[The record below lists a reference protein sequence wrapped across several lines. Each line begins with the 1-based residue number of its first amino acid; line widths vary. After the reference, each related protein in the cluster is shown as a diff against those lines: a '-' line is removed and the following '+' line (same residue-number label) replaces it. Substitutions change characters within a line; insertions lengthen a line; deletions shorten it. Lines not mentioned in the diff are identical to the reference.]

1 MEDLSDMREGLKCFI
16 IQNPIEAGNSLL
28 SKLNSTFNRAVQI
41 AGNNSGI
48 KDIKNT
54 GIISVNPILSSAMF
68 TTNINPS
75 SKYLM
80 ETRSKYISLGQ
91 YFGSDYFTSRVGYS
105 EIWDRTRR
113 LGDAYYENQLLT
125 RALAEKLGT
134 SFINGKS
141 NQELIKA
148 MMDNASAEGTR
159 LGLTVGQELT
169 QEQIN
174 SLNEDIVWYVTKE
187 VNGIEVLA
195 PQVYLSRNTRSII
208 NDDTRNRVGGIN
220 GTYIE
225 TNNLVNNGTKYG
237 NGGITVVNANTVK
250 NETATNLLSEI
261 SGDRTYIN
269 AAGNIENI
277 GGLIG
282 GRDLVSV
289 VSQNGDV
296 INRTT
301 TREVGYNNGEFDRT
315 RFTDVVSVAE
325 ISSKNGPAYIQGKNY
340 TSEGAVTAG
349 NTVRIDAS
357 ENVNINALKLTG
369 EQKFG
374 RNGDNY
380 GSYNSVNHLQSA
392 VNGTNGVMITSGK
405 DTNISGSQVTSLG
418 NVNINAQNINVT
430 NVVNNESIESKRV
443 NSGFISTET
452 KANSAYIESNQ
463 GSQIFGNNVVLDS
476 KKDTNVIASDITAS
490 KDELGNGGNI
500 LVTAGNNVNILS
512 NTTSQSSSSTTS
524 KNKSIGSLNVGS
536 KGRADGMAQVIQN
549 SSHLSANGGNIVVKS
564 GKDTLIG
571 ASELQSTESIGLV
584 AGGNVVVTGLDEKY
598 GESSSKSK
606 GGMFR
611 GGHLYKGNS
620 ESEKNQS
627 ITNKESV
634 IRAGK
639 DIVVKGENIGILGS
653 DLDAGQDINV
663 DAKNGIIVKSR
674 NEVYSS
680 ENQKNETKVGFF
692 AKGHNLSFEA
702 GIEAKSKSDASATKQ
717 IRPDESTLVANGNIN
732 LKSGENIY
740 FEGDAA
746 SGQDINLDSKNIFI
760 ADSEGR
766 VEYTNE
772 SKEKKVSFGIDMN
785 FNNLSDTFTSIARVY
800 FKPGA
805 FKHLG
810 NLKEFGHYFGD
821 IKAIGH
827 LSDLTSFAGD
837 LLSRKSLLESLD
849 GREDTIN
856 GINHFF
862 AGLKE
867 GSGKAGVYA
876 KASISASKNS
886 GSNGTIER
894 TSLTAGGNVNI
905 KGDNSVMIRG
915 TDIKGFNDVNIET
928 KNLDIQASKSSMNSK
943 NSSFGLSG
951 EINVLNPSL
960 SLSGNISRGKT
971 EGYTY
976 NNTTIDAGNKLH
988 INIENGTIKGANISG
1003 NDVDVN
1009 VKGNLEI
1016 ASLQDYEKTSQRSV
1030 GGTVGN
1036 VTGNARSYSGQVGV
1050 TNGTKNWVGEQTS
1063 IVGRNSIRVDVGNKL
1078 TLTGAKISNEE
1089 NGIDK
1094 GNLVVRAKEIEAR
1107 DIEGNDDLMSVN
1119 VEGSLARRDIE
1130 HKQKNGK
1137 KAHEKYENDGAVTV
1151 EGHEREQI
1159 ARATIGNGT
1168 IEGNV
1173 SGGIHRDIKTSSE
1186 ITKGVEVKPV
1196 RVEYNDER
1204 TDWGSTNKILTQNAG
1219 TFGKFLDNVNEFK
1232 GWNLVDNV
1240 VGKPITNAV
1249 NAFLPEKGKITLT
1262 DSYEN
1267 TFKSSTYDAV
1277 TEVENAI
1284 NKATGNYVHGL
1295 IPTSAVHGGLMEQIP
1310 KLVLEDENKIYK
1322 IVVTVEDGVETRTM
1336 KEVDRLDADELRN
1349 YKKQNKVFNNGMNET
1364 LEKAATNAI
1373 NKYLVPKSG
1382 VMEDGTYEAVLIYN
1396 PTRGF
1401 LWDAAET
1408 GLGKV
1413 FDGGKGAFGLSLGV
1427 SRGFETALRTNDPNQ
1442 DYELRSYSQG
1452 NIILKGALNNMA
1464 RKGDIKMPNFELSHI
1479 GTPVADKTFAEG
1491 SDLQNALKFRNK
1503 GSVGNIKDWVSSE
1516 ETSPLENF
1524 AIGSLGGIGKD
1535 ILDGFAAESKNIN
1548 MDKGKY
1554 FSERA
1559 TLISDIRKKYPQEA
1573 DKLLSELAGKNADEI
1588 DKFLSTVEHKYPQE
1602 LIKDVYFVG
1611 QALGNIER
1619 RPLLKAPIFMKAKN
1633 EAMRNAYNGFR
1644 ELTSNEIEEIY
1655 KVQFPD
1661 GKAKNTDSM
1670 RKSLNERFSQH
1681 RMYFNDD
1688 FEIEKQLREQENI
1701 KNRALLTGNQ
1711 EMYNKAIDKQNSLQ
1725 DERQNYIINILKTTR
1740 LVQPK
1745 DKNVR
1750 EMIHN
1755 AVKLEPYL
1763 EKNNRF
1769 NLPDIPKGNPNK
1781 LEIEKGSNQ
1790 NIDETLK
1797 RLRERV
1803 GN

>member
-1 MEDLSDMREGLKCFI
+1 M
-16 IQNPIEAGNSLL
+16 
-28 SKLNSTFNRAVQI
+28 
-41 AGNNSGI
+41 
-48 KDIKNT
+48 
-54 GIISVNPILSSAMF
+54 
-68 TTNINPS
+68 
-75 SKYLM
+75 
-80 ETRSKYISLGQ
+80 
-91 YFGSDYFTSRVGYS
+91 
-105 EIWDRTRR
+105 
-113 LGDAYYENQLLT
+113 
-125 RALAEKLGT
+125 
-134 SFINGKS
+134 
-141 NQELIKA
+141 IKA
-148 MMDNASAEGTR
+148 IINTASIEGAR

-169 QEQIN
+169 QDQIN
-174 SLNEDIVWYVTKE
+174 SLNEDIVWYVTKN

-195 PQVYLSRNTRSII
+195 PQVYLSKNTRSII

-220 GTYIE
+220 GTYIQ

-380 GSYNSVNHLQSA
+380 GSYGFVNHLQSV
-392 VNGTNGVMITSGK
+392 VNGTDGVMITSGK
-405 DTNISGSQVTSLG
+405 DTNISGSQVASLG

-452 KANSAYIESNQ
+452 KTNSAYIESNQ

-500 LVTAGNNVNILS
+500 LINAGDNVNILS
-512 NTTSQSSSSTTS
+512 DTTSQSSSSTTS

-639 DIVVKGENIGILGS
+639 DIVVKGENVGILGS
-653 DLDAGQDINV
+653 DFDAGQDINV

-766 VEYTNE
+766 VEYMNK
-772 SKEKKVSFGIDMN
+772 SKEARVSFGVDMN
-785 FNNLSDTFTSIARVY
+785 FNNLSDTFTSIGKTYLNPKNMKYLLKPKEIGY
-800 FKPGA
+800 F
-805 FKHLG
+805 
-810 NLKEFGHYFGD
+810 FGD
-821 IKAIGH
+821 LKAIGH
-827 LSDLTSFAGD
+827 LGDLTSAAGD
-837 LLSRKSLLESLD
+837 LLSGKSLLESLD

-856 GINHFF
+856 TVNRLF
-862 AGLKE
+862 AGPKE
-867 GSGKAGVYA
+867 GSGRAGVYA
-876 KASISASKNS
+876 KASMNASENR

-894 TSLTAGGNVNI
+894 TSLTAGGSVNL
-905 KGDNSVMIRG
+905 KGDNSVTIRG

-928 KNLDIQASKSSMNSK
+928 KNLDIKASKSSMNSK
-943 NSSFGLSG
+943 NASFGLSG
-951 EINVLNPSL
+951 EYSVFDKTF

-971 EGYTY
+971 EGYVY
-976 NNTTIDAGNKLH
+976 NNTTIDAGNRLH
-988 INIENGTIKGANISG
+988 LNIGNGTIRGANISG
-1003 NDVDVN
+1003 NDVAVN

-1016 ASLQDYEKTSQRSV
+1016 ASLQDYEKTDQRDV
-1030 GGTVGN
+1030 GGTAGS
-1036 VTGNARSYSGQVGV
+1036 ARTYSGQLGV
-1050 TNGTKNWVGEQTS
+1050 TSGTKNWVGEQTS

-1107 DIEGNDDLMSVN
+1107 DIEGHDDLMSVN

-1130 HKQKNGK
+1130 HNQKNGK

-1219 TFGKFLDNVNEFK
+1219 TIGKFLDDIGVPKLDKGITPAGQKKPEELRKSNEEFFK
-1232 GWNLVDNV
+1232 E
-1240 VGKPITNAV
+1240 ITYTNIR
-1249 NAFLPEKGKITLT
+1249 K
-1262 DSYEN
+1262 
-1267 TFKSSTYDAV
+1267 
-1277 TEVENAI
+1277 VEDI
-1284 NKATGNYVHGL
+1284 IDKTTGNYIHGL
-1295 IPTSAVHGGLMEQIP
+1295 IPTSGVNGGLMEQIP
-1310 KLVLEDENKIYK
+1310 KFVLEDENKIYK
-1322 IVVTVEDGVETRTM
+1322 IVTVVRNGNEYVTV
-1336 KEVDRLDADELRN
+1336 KEIDRLDSAELKRIKDERKL
-1349 YKKQNKVFNNGMNET
+1349 FINGMNEP
-1364 LEKAATNAI
+1364 LEKAISNSVKQYKEVS
-1373 NKYLVPKSG
+1373 NNGKELPDG
-1382 VMEDGTYEAVLIYN
+1382 VYETTLLYN
-1396 PTRGF
+1396 PSRGF
-1401 LWDAAET
+1401 LWDAAEA

-1413 FDGGKGAFGLSLGV
+1413 FNGKGASLGV
-1427 SRGFETALRTNDPNQ
+1427 MRGLETALKTNDPNQ
-1442 DYELRSYSQG
+1442 KYEARFYSQG
-1452 NIILKGALNNMA
+1452 NINGDGAFNNMVRRGEYQTMTNFLVSHTGSPSA
-1464 RKGDIKMPNFELSHI
+1464 DRRFQKGTSETQERLGYTNI
-1479 GTPVADKTFAEG
+1479 
-1491 SDLQNALKFRNK
+1491 
-1503 GSVGNIKDWVSSE
+1503 GSVGNILDGVTSE
-1516 ETSPLENF
+1516 SAGMFGNWTKGLASEMIGTNQTEKNEFIQNNFRNVPVYGDAGAVIQKYPLLEAPLFDDKKIKNTKNGNF
-1524 AIGSLGGIGKD
+1524 IVFTDSEVKEIYEKQFPNGKKNISINQMRK
-1535 ILDGFAAESKNIN
+1535 ILD
-1548 MDKGKY
+1548 
-1554 FSERA
+1554 SE
-1559 TLISDIRKKYPQEA
+1559 
-1573 DKLLSELAGKNADEI
+1573 
-1588 DKFLSTVEHKYPQE
+1588 
-1602 LIKDVYFVG
+1602 
-1611 QALGNIER
+1611 
-1619 RPLLKAPIFMKAKN
+1619 
-1633 EAMRNAYNGFR
+1633 
-1644 ELTSNEIEEIY
+1644 
-1655 KVQFPD
+1655 
-1661 GKAKNTDSM
+1661 
-1670 RKSLNERFSQH
+1670 FSQH
-1681 RMYFNDD
+1681 RMYFNGD
-1688 FEIEKQLREQENI
+1688 FETVQKLLDIEKKKNEKVLKPEEYQKLIDDENKIRLERQETI
-1701 KNRALLTGNQ
+1701 KNILTNIYILKPEDLVKQ
-1711 EMYNKAIDKQNSLQ
+1711 RNEAILPGIMDETPKNESYKNFQKQNIQ
-1725 DERQNYIINILKTTR
+1725 
-1740 LVQPK
+1740 
-1745 DKNVR
+1745 
-1750 EMIHN
+1750 
-1755 AVKLEPYL
+1755 
-1763 EKNNRF
+1763 
-1769 NLPDIPKGNPNK
+1769 LPEIPKKENSDPK
-1781 LEIEKGSNQ
+1781 E
-1790 NIDETLK
+1790 LK
-1797 RLRERV
+1797 DILNNLRKRV

>member
-1 MEDLSDMREGLKCFI
+1 M
-16 IQNPIEAGNSLL
+16 
-28 SKLNSTFNRAVQI
+28 
-41 AGNNSGI
+41 
-48 KDIKNT
+48 
-54 GIISVNPILSSAMF
+54 
-68 TTNINPS
+68 
-75 SKYLM
+75 
-80 ETRSKYISLGQ
+80 
-91 YFGSDYFTSRVGYS
+91 
-105 EIWDRTRR
+105 
-113 LGDAYYENQLLT
+113 
-125 RALAEKLGT
+125 
-134 SFINGKS
+134 
-141 NQELIKA
+141 IKA
-148 MMDNASAEGTR
+148 IINTASIEGAR

-169 QEQIN
+169 QDQIN
-174 SLNEDIVWYVTKE
+174 SLNEDIVWYVTKN

-195 PQVYLSRNTRSII
+195 PQVYLSKNTRSII

-220 GTYIE
+220 GTYIQ

-380 GSYNSVNHLQSA
+380 GSYGFVNHLQSV
-392 VNGTNGVMITSGK
+392 VNGTDGVMITSGK
-405 DTNISGSQVTSLG
+405 DTNISGSQVASLG

-500 LVTAGNNVNILS
+500 LINAGDNVNILS
-512 NTTSQSSSSTTS
+512 DTTSQSSSSTTS

-653 DLDAGQDINV
+653 DFDAGQDINV

-702 GIEAKSKSDASATKQ
+702 GIEVKSKSDASASKQ

-772 SKEKKVSFGIDMN
+772 SKEKRVSVGVDMN

-837 LLSRKSLLESLD
+837 LLSGKSLLESLD

-867 GSGKAGVYA
+867 GSGKAGIYA
-876 KASISASKNS
+876 KASINASENR

-894 TSLTAGGNVNI
+894 TSLTAGGSVNL
-905 KGDNSVMIRG
+905 KGDNSVTIRG

-928 KNLDIQASKSSMNSK
+928 KNLDIKASKSSMNSK
-943 NSSFGLSG
+943 NASFGLSG
-951 EINVLNPSL
+951 EYSVFDKTF

-988 INIENGTIKGANISG
+988 INIENGAIKGANISG
-1003 NDVDVN
+1003 NDVAVN

-1016 ASLQDYEKTSQRSV
+1016 ASLQDYEKTDQRDV
-1030 GGTVGN
+1030 GGTVGS
-1036 VTGNARSYSGQVGV
+1036 ARTYSGQLGV
-1050 TNGTKNWVGEQTS
+1050 TSGTKNWIGEQTS

-1107 DIEGNDDLMSVN
+1107 DIEGHDDLMSVN

-1130 HKQKNGK
+1130 HNQKNGK

-1219 TFGKFLDNVNEFK
+1219 TIGKFLDDIGVPKLDKGITPAGQKKPEELRKSNEEFFK
-1232 GWNLVDNV
+1232 E
-1240 VGKPITNAV
+1240 ITYTNIR
-1249 NAFLPEKGKITLT
+1249 K
-1262 DSYEN
+1262 
-1267 TFKSSTYDAV
+1267 
-1277 TEVENAI
+1277 VEDI
-1284 NKATGNYVHGL
+1284 IDKTTGNYIHGL
-1295 IPTSAVHGGLMEQIP
+1295 IPTSGVNGGLMEQIP
-1310 KLVLEDENKIYK
+1310 KFVLEDENKIYK
-1322 IVVTVEDGVETRTM
+1322 IVTVVRNGNEYVTV
-1336 KEVDRLDADELRN
+1336 KEIDRLDSAELKRIKDERKL
-1349 YKKQNKVFNNGMNET
+1349 FINGMNEP
-1364 LEKAATNAI
+1364 LEKAISNSVKQYKEVS
-1373 NKYLVPKSG
+1373 NNGKELPDG
-1382 VMEDGTYEAVLIYN
+1382 VYETTLLYN
-1396 PTRGF
+1396 PSRGF
-1401 LWDAAET
+1401 LWDAAEA

-1413 FDGGKGAFGLSLGV
+1413 FNGKGASLGV
-1427 SRGFETALRTNDPNQ
+1427 MRGLETALKTNDPNQ
-1442 DYELRSYSQG
+1442 KYEARFYSQG
-1452 NIILKGALNNMA
+1452 NINGDGAFNNMVRRGEYQTMTNFLVSHTGSPSA
-1464 RKGDIKMPNFELSHI
+1464 DRRFQKGTSETQERLGYTNI
-1479 GTPVADKTFAEG
+1479 
-1491 SDLQNALKFRNK
+1491 
-1503 GSVGNIKDWVSSE
+1503 GSVGNILDGVTSE
-1516 ETSPLENF
+1516 SAGMFGNWTKGLASEMIGTNQTEKNEFIQNNFRNVPVYGDAGAVIQKYPLLEAPLFDDKKIKNTKNGNF
-1524 AIGSLGGIGKD
+1524 IVFTDSEVKEIYEKQFPNGKKNISINQMRK
-1535 ILDGFAAESKNIN
+1535 ILD
-1548 MDKGKY
+1548 
-1554 FSERA
+1554 SE
-1559 TLISDIRKKYPQEA
+1559 
-1573 DKLLSELAGKNADEI
+1573 
-1588 DKFLSTVEHKYPQE
+1588 
-1602 LIKDVYFVG
+1602 
-1611 QALGNIER
+1611 
-1619 RPLLKAPIFMKAKN
+1619 
-1633 EAMRNAYNGFR
+1633 
-1644 ELTSNEIEEIY
+1644 
-1655 KVQFPD
+1655 
-1661 GKAKNTDSM
+1661 
-1670 RKSLNERFSQH
+1670 FSQH
-1681 RMYFNDD
+1681 RMYFNGD
-1688 FEIEKQLREQENI
+1688 FETVQKLLDIEKKKNEKVLKPEEYQKLIDDENKIRLERQETI
-1701 KNRALLTGNQ
+1701 KNILTNIYILKPEDLVKQ
-1711 EMYNKAIDKQNSLQ
+1711 RNEAILPGIMDETPKNESYKNFQKQNIQ
-1725 DERQNYIINILKTTR
+1725 
-1740 LVQPK
+1740 
-1745 DKNVR
+1745 
-1750 EMIHN
+1750 
-1755 AVKLEPYL
+1755 
-1763 EKNNRF
+1763 
-1769 NLPDIPKGNPNK
+1769 LPEIPKKENSDPK
-1781 LEIEKGSNQ
+1781 E
-1790 NIDETLK
+1790 LK
-1797 RLRERV
+1797 DILNNLRKRV